1 MHSSPISGF
10 DLTQNLSLGC
20 TGKYLLQLL
29 LAPICQSFF
38 FNTTRANH
46 HVDLVSHP
54 VSPRNHSF
62 CVSYS
67 PFPVS
72 QKICMVTLEESC
84 VVQICQGL

>member
-10 DLTQNLSLGC
+10 DLTQNLSLKKI
-20 TGKYLLQLL
+20 KYLLQLL

-62 CVSYS
+62 CVS
-67 PFPVS
+67 F
-72 QKICMVTLEESC
+72 SC
-84 VVQICQGL
+84 FSKNMHGDFGGELCGADLPRTVIG